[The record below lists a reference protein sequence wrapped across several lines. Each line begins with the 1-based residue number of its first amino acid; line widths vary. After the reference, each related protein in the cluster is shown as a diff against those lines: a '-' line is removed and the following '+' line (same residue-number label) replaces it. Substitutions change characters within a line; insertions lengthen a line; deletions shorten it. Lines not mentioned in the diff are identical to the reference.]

1 MNFLEDQS
9 SKTSRFFTFDNPLKL
24 FILII
29 EMIDIMGDRVTFSL
43 GALIYTRNQYYEL
56 AKNYIQN
63 IKDEALIL

>member
-43 GALIYTRNQYYEL
+43 GALIYTRN
-56 AKNYIQN
+56 
-63 IKDEALIL
+63 